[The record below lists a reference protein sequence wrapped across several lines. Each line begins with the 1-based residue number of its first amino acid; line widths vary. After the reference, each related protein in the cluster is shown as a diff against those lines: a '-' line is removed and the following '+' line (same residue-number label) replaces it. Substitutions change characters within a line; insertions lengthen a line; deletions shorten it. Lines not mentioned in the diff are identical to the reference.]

1 MKKTIKI
8 LPWNNM
14 FLLDIP
20 VIDIQ
25 HRKLFEL
32 INEFVYELTF
42 DDVDDTESLL
52 ALLDNLYEYCNYHFI
67 TEEKVWAQKNINK
80 ELIDEHHHE
89 HNLLFGKVSQY
100 KEKLATLE
108 TGFITSKY
116 IYNEIIPFLVK
127 WLSFHIL
134 EKDRFLA
141 VIAKNLELK
150 KEPDDA
156 FQRAQKTLENKAF
169 YLSLYVELY
178 VSCFKSLAKIS
189 HLIENKGVIKE
200 ISNHKDDYFK
210 HIINNAVDPIWTVN
224 VIDYQLVEHNISLV
238 KFCEEHLGSATSYID
253 YALRFKIYYEQLN
266 NKEKNLIVD
275 FYDDKIDRYLLISF
289 SYLEK
294 DQFFASDEICVFVRD
309 VTDNKKNIEI
319 SNHLFFYDSLTN
331 LPNRKFLLERLRL
344 VYENSKISDKYS
356 ALIIFDIDN
365 FHLINDK
372 FGSATA
378 DDILFELR
386 NRLMDLLKNLD
397 NVARIGADSFSVLQ
411 IDISKDKNRAL
422 ANTIELSEQINSIL
436 NIPFELKENR
446 FRISISINFD
456 FMQLLG
462 FGEAAQIHSKK
473 EGLNRLNFYQH
484 ELQQIAIN
492 NLLIENELKFAIPN
506 QLKIYYQVQ
515 HGPNNQNVG
524 CEALIRWDH
533 PTKGVISPDHFIT
546 IAEDCGLILSIGY
559 WLFDQVF
566 YQLSLWNK
574 HPNPMY
580 NVPVSLNLS
589 VKQFNDPNL
598 VSHLHDLLKKYQ
610 ISASL
615 ITLEITETIMMENF
629 ECFKKIFKILKSFG
643 YMLSLDDFGIGYS
656 SLSVISE
663 IDFDE
668 IKIDKS
674 FINNIVSSSK
684 SQTIVK
690 LIVALAEELSVRIV
704 AEGVEDEKQYEILK
718 SYGVGCFQGFLFSL
732 PRPAEDFK

>member
-1 MKKTIKI
+1 
-8 LPWNNM
+8 
-14 FLLDIP
+14 
-20 VIDIQ
+20 
-25 HRKLFEL
+25 
-32 INEFVYELTF
+32 
-42 DDVDDTESLL
+42 
-52 ALLDNLYEYCNYHFI
+52 
-67 TEEKVWAQKNINK
+67 
-80 ELIDEHHHE
+80 
-89 HNLLFGKVSQY
+89 
-100 KEKLATLE
+100 
-108 TGFITSKY
+108 
-116 IYNEIIPFLVK
+116 
-127 WLSFHIL
+127 
-134 EKDRFLA
+134 
-141 VIAKNLELK
+141 
-150 KEPDDA
+150 
-156 FQRAQKTLENKAF
+156 
-169 YLSLYVELY
+169 
-178 VSCFKSLAKIS
+178 
-189 HLIENKGVIKE
+189 
-200 ISNHKDDYFK
+200 
-210 HIINNAVDPIWTVN
+210 
-224 VIDYQLVEHNISLV
+224 
-238 KFCEEHLGSATSYID
+238 
-253 YALRFKIYYEQLN
+253 
-266 NKEKNLIVD
+266 
-275 FYDDKIDRYLLISF
+275 
-289 SYLEK
+289 
-294 DQFFASDEICVFVRD
+294 
-309 VTDNKKNIEI
+309 
-319 SNHLFFYDSLTN
+319 
-331 LPNRKFLLERLRL
+331 
-344 VYENSKISDKYS
+344 
-356 ALIIFDIDN
+356 
-365 FHLINDK
+365 
-372 FGSATA
+372 
-378 DDILFELR
+378 
-386 NRLMDLLKNLD
+386 
-397 NVARIGADSFSVLQ
+397 
-411 IDISKDKNRAL
+411 
-422 ANTIELSEQINSIL
+422 
-436 NIPFELKENR
+436 
-446 FRISISINFD
+446 NFD